1 MLRTREKPTLIFY
14 ALYNSDFCFY
24 ANPFYAKILL
34 ENELTKKIVEKW
46 WLKRVPG
53 RVRHES
59 AISEGLDA
67 LDKRET
73 YPNF

>member
-14 ALYNSDFCFY
+14 ALSNGDFCFY

-34 ENELTKKIVEKW
+34 ENELKKKIGEKW

-59 AISEGLDA
+59 ARKDV
-67 LDKRET
+67 
-73 YPNF
+73 